1 MDTLEQRYFLIIRR
15 WLWLILLAAVF
26 TSGITYM
33 LLRSQP
39 PAYTAKARL
48 IVGPGID
55 SPNPDLNDL
64 RTGGQLMQTY
74 AELATTRPVLESVI
88 QELNLDLTPD
98 ELKRKIKVKTD
109 TETQILNIR
118 VTDANPQR
126 TAAIANAVARSL
138 VSMSPSGTDGPED
151 QIKLQIQNQAIKLE
165 QDIRSSEALLAELE
179 AKLQA
184 TTIPAEERLILEQIA
199 QERGRLTEARRT
211 LATLYQT
218 IQNSYT
224 NQVKIIEPAVIAEPV
239 DSNLRL
245 TVLLAGLFGLL
256 LAVGI
261 AFLFEYLDDTVKT
274 PEELAHVTGM
284 PLLGAITKYKLLNG
298 SGPQRFLAYVAP
310 DSAAATA
317 YRTIGTK
324 LLLSGYVAKVYGGES
339 QGEEPSPQEEGEQP
353 LAISDGNT
361 VPTVLVGDTDMEGD
375 AGEVASNLAIALA
388 QSGHRVVLVDA
399 NLHNPTI
406 GPLFGIAS
414 QYGLSNLLVDVKSP
428 VHPVPVDWM
437 PGLSVLPAGP
447 ALSNPF
453 ELLTSHRM
461 VDIWYALKNQADI
474 VIVATAP
481 LLSSADSLILA
492 SRVDG
497 VVITVKRGKVSR
509 TALKELIA
517 SLQTLNAY
525 VLGCV
530 FDYNQ
535 ASRTLL
541 LPDRSTTKPPM
552 PAPTPPRER
561 PSREAASPEQE
572 PRAPAK
578 RRPLLKSLKL
588 L

>member
-1 MDTLEQRYFLIIRR
+1 MEQRYFLIIRR
-15 WLWLILLAAVF
+15 WFWLILLAAIF
-26 TSGITYM
+26 TSGITYV
-33 LLRSQP
+33 LLRNQP
-39 PAYTAKARL
+39 PTYTAKARL

-74 AELATTRPVLESVI
+74 AELATTRPVLKSVI
-88 QELNLDLTPD
+88 QELNLDLSPD
-98 ELKRKIKVKTD
+98 DLKRKIKVKTD

-118 VTDANPQR
+118 VTDADPR
-126 TAAIANAVARSL
+126 LTADIANAVAESL
-138 VSMSPSGTDGPED
+138 VGMSPSGTDGPED
-151 QIKLQIQNQAIKLE
+151 QIKQQIQKQAIKLE
-165 QDIRSSEALLAELE
+165 EDIRSSEALLAELE
-179 AKLQA
+179 AKLQT

-218 IQNSYT
+218 IQSSYT
-224 NQVKIIEPAVIAEPV
+224 NQVKIIEPAVTAEPV
-239 DSNLRL
+239 DANLRL
-245 TVLLAGLFGLL
+245 TVLLAGMFGLM
-256 LAVGI
+256 LALGI

-274 PEELAHVTGM
+274 PEELAHVTGV
-284 PLLGAITKYKLLNG
+284 PLLGTISKYKVQNS

-310 DSAAATA
+310 DSAAAAA
-317 YRTIGTK
+317 YQTIGTK
-324 LLLSGYVAKVYGGES
+324 LLLSGYVAKVYGSEYQAEES
-339 QGEEPSPQEEGEQP
+339 PAHDGDEQP
-353 LAISDGNT
+353 LAIPETNK
-361 VPTVLVGDTDMEGD
+361 VPAVLVGDTDTDGD

-406 GPLFGIAS
+406 GALFGIAG
-414 QYGLSNLLVDVKSP
+414 QYGLSNLLVDTKSP

-447 ALSNPF
+447 SLSNPF
-453 ELLTSHRM
+453 ELLTSSRM
-461 VDIWYALKNQADI
+461 VDIWYALKHQADI
-474 VIVATAP
+474 VIVAAAP

-497 VVITVKRGKVSR
+497 VVVTVKQGKISR

-517 SLQTLNAY
+517 SLRTLNAY
-525 VLGCV
+525 ILGAV
-530 FDYNQ
+530 FDYNK

-541 LPDRSTTKPPM
+541 LPDRSAAQPM
-552 PAPTPPRER
+552 PAPTPPKE
-561 PSREAASPEQE
+561 SRRQE
-572 PRAPAK
+572 PREAK

-588 L
+588 

>member
-1 MDTLEQRYFLIIRR
+1 MEQRYFLIIRR
-15 WLWLILLAAVF
+15 WFWLILLAAIF
-26 TSGITYM
+26 TSGITYV
-33 LLRSQP
+33 LLRNQP

-88 QELNLDLTPD
+88 QELNLDLSPD
-98 ELKRKIKVKTD
+98 DLKRKIKVKTD

-118 VTDANPQR
+118 VTDADPQL
-126 TAAIANAVARSL
+126 TADIANAVAESL
-138 VSMSPSGTDGPED
+138 VGMSPSGTDGPED
-151 QIKLQIQNQAIKLE
+151 QIKQQIQKQAIKLE
-165 QDIRSSEALLAELE
+165 EDIRSSEALLAELE
-179 AKLQA
+179 AKLQT

-218 IQNSYT
+218 IQSSYT
-224 NQVKIIEPAVIAEPV
+224 NQVKIIERAVTAEPV
-239 DSNLRL
+239 DANLRL
-245 TVLLAGLFGLL
+245 TVLLAGMFGLM
-256 LAVGI
+256 LALGI

-274 PEELAHVTGM
+274 PEELAHVTGI
-284 PLLGAITKYKLLNG
+284 PLLGTISKYKLQNG

-310 DSAAATA
+310 DSAAAAA
-317 YRTIGTK
+317 YQTIGTK
-324 LLLSGYVAKVYGGES
+324 LLLSGYVAKVYGS
-339 QGEEPSPQEEGEQP
+339 DFQAEEPPAHDGDEQP
-353 LAISDGNT
+353 LAIPETNK
-361 VPTVLVGDTDMEGD
+361 VPAVLVGDTDADGD

-406 GPLFGIAS
+406 GALFGIAG
-414 QYGLSNLLVDVKSP
+414 QYGLSNLLVDTKSP

-447 ALSNPF
+447 SLSNPF
-453 ELLTSHRM
+453 ELLTSSRM
-461 VDIWYALKNQADI
+461 VDIWYALKHQADI
-474 VIVATAP
+474 VIVAAAP

-497 VVITVKRGKVSR
+497 VVVTVKQGKISR

-517 SLQTLNAY
+517 SLRTLNAY
-525 VLGCV
+525 ILGAV
-530 FDYNQ
+530 FDYNK

-541 LPDRSTTKPPM
+541 LPDRSTAQPM
-552 PAPTPPRER
+552 PAPTPPKE
-561 PSREAASPEQE
+561 SRRQE
-572 PRAPAK
+572 PREAK

-588 L
+588 